1 MILQDIILRSGK
13 VSLFDFKR
21 QYVNTTGGHTFS
33 FKKTDQLMSYKVM
46 RQKVKQLFV
55 FNLQR

>member
-33 FKKTDQLMSYKVM
+33 FKKNRPINEL
-46 RQKVKQLFV
+46 
-55 FNLQR
+55 